1 MPKNSYKL
9 QPLLDMRGRA
19 KQEATR
25 RVAARR
31 TQLAEAEAELT
42 QREQA
47 VADCRA
53 QQAAAQE
60 EMMREVKG
68 GVQAR
73 RVVAH
78 RTHLA
83 DLRQIEQDLRGQLEQ
98 QKTVV
103 LRAESELEN
112 ALAALIEASKEL
124 QVIEK
129 HRQEWNQRTQRAEQ
143 RRQQKLSDEI
153 GSIIHGRQ
161 RRDEG

>member
-1 MPKNSYKL
+1 
-9 QPLLDMRGRA
+9 
-19 KQEATR
+19 
-25 RVAARR
+25 
-31 TQLAEAEAELT
+31 
-42 QREQA
+42 
-47 VADCRA
+47 
-53 QQAAAQE
+53 
-60 EMMREVKG
+60 MREVKG
-68 GVQAR
+68 GAQAR

-83 DLRQIEQDLRGQLEQ
+83 DLRQIEQDLRGQVEQ

-103 LRAESELEN
+103 LRAQSELEN

-129 HRQEWNQRTQRAEQ
+129 HRQEWTQRTQRAEQ

-161 RRDEG
+161 RKEEDKL